1 MSGSKVT
8 FFGDKVTKFSHKMKS
23 IKNLDE
29 FLSSLSTFQ
38 EPSNLLVNSKD
49 LSKDIF
55 ELKKFKLFRL

>member
-1 MSGSKVT
+1 
-8 FFGDKVTKFSHKMKS
+8 MKS

-29 FLSSLSTFQ
+29 FFLSSLSTFQ

-55 ELKKFKLFRL
+55 ELKKI